1 MKPTKLL
8 NLSTNSIA
16 KMGKIYVHIG
26 LPKTATTSL
35 QKDFFEK
42 LPSKRFSY
50 LGVLQFRKERIQHT
64 EFKKFSYFLNSNKG
78 ADDIKEM
85 FTSIINKGKDV
96 VISEEMIVVG
106 DWRQKIKNLK
116 EILKGFNYHILI
128 TIRNPLD
135 GLLSYYYELNHLFTQ
150 KYTSFSDAALID
162 DSMKIFHYNIF
173 FDYIFDVFDSERV
186 HVIAMEKIVKDD
198 LSSLLEI
205 FDIKDL
211 KFSIRNRNKSKK
223 NDDKIVKFRKER
235 KPDTLN
241 VKKYKESK
249 IYLFFK
255 NSFLRKIIRNLILF
269 INRPRIVIKTE
280 LIKKPHTTELKKVKN
295 ELVEGI
301 SYVNNKFSLN
311 YY

>member
-1 MKPTKLL
+1 
-8 NLSTNSIA
+8 
-16 KMGKIYVHIG
+16 MGKIYVHIG

-42 LPSKRFSY
+42 LPSKRFIY
-50 LGVLQFRKERIQHT
+50 LGVLQSRKERIQHT
-64 EFKKFSYFLNSNKG
+64 EFKKFSYFLNSHKG
-78 ADDIKEM
+78 ADDIKDI
-85 FTSIINKGKDV
+85 FTSIINKGKDI

-116 EILKGFNYHILI
+116 EILKGFDYHILI

-135 GLLSYYYELNHLFTQ
+135 GVLSYYYELNHVFTQ

-173 FDYIFDVFDSERV
+173 FDYMFDVFESERV
-186 HVIAMEKIVKDD
+186 HVYAMEKIVKED
-198 LSSLLEI
+198 LSSLLEL
-205 FDIKDL
+205 FDIKNS
-211 KFSIRNRNKSKK
+211 KFNIRNRNISKK

-249 IYLFFK
+249 VYLFFK
-255 NSFLRKIIRNLILF
+255 NSFLRNMIRNFILF
-269 INRPRIVIKTE
+269 INRPRVVIKKDF
-280 LIKKPHTTELKKVKN
+280 INKPDNTELKIVKD

-301 SYVNNKFSLN
+301 IYVNNKFSIN
-311 YY
+311 YF